1 MQETWLQSLGQE
13 DPLEEEVATHS
24 SILAWESHRQRSLEG
39 YSPWGCE
46 ESVITEHAHMQFDHL
61 SNLGTL
67 FNYQVTIPTLRV
79 RGCTFQVPLMLTCS
93 FNASNTG

>member
-1 MQETWLQSLGQE
+1 MQVLSLSQE

-67 FNYQVTIPTLRV
+67 FNYQVTIPTL
-79 RGCTFQVPLMLTCS
+79 
-93 FNASNTG
+93 